1 MCHIFASTDPAL
13 FAPVTRSV
21 RIAGVVT
28 SIRLEAMFWSLL
40 DEIAASQ
47 SMPTAR
53 FLSTLYDEVVDLRG
67 EIGNFA
73 SLLRVICSRHVE
85 TGRVPVDHP
94 APEASISRASIR
106 PKRMNPKAA
115 TPGIASRA

>member
-1 MCHIFASTDPAL
+1 VCHIFASTDPAL

-21 RIAGVVT
+21 RVAGVVT
-28 SIRLEAMFWSLL
+28 SIRLEAMFWSQL

-53 FLSTLYDEVVDLRG
+53 FLSTLYDEVVQLRG

-73 SLLRVICSRHVE
+73 SLLRVICSRHAEARPQEDEMPRRQE
-85 TGRVPVDHP
+85 TSV
-94 APEASISRASIR
+94 A
-106 PKRMNPKAA
+106 
-115 TPGIASRA
+115 

>member
-28 SIRLEAMFWSLL
+28 SIRLEAMFWSML

-47 SMPTAR
+47 KMPTAR
-53 FLSTLYDEVVDLRG
+53 FLSTLHDEVVELRG
-67 EIGNFA
+67 EIGNFS
-73 SLLRVICSRHVE
+73 SLLRVICSRHA
-85 TGRVPVDHP
+85 GAR
-94 APEASISRASIR
+94 AEAGDRRDST
-106 PKRMNPKAA
+106 AA
-115 TPGIASRA
+115 

>member
-1 MCHIFASTDPAL
+1 MCQIFASTDPEL

-28 SIRLEAMFWSLL
+28 SVRLEAMFWSRL

-53 FLSTLYDEVVDLRG
+53 FLSVLYDEVVELRG

-73 SLLRVICSRHVE
+73 SLLRVICCRHAE
-85 TGRVPVDHP
+85 TSAAAAHGRMRLG
-94 APEASISRASIR
+94 SS
-106 PKRMNPKAA
+106 AA
-115 TPGIASRA
+115 